1 MERQVPAAPASTEV
15 LRLALEAIA
24 DPLVLVDPQGV
35 ICWTNAAWRAVA
47 ESLAA
52 GGLGCLYTEVCARG
66 CGPAAAALTQA
77 VVGLR
82 SLYAGTASKYQA
94 DYVRPQPGAAGGRWW
109 QLRASRLADGDQ
121 TFILVQHGELT
132 VSMQPAAASAT
143 AVAQSAE
150 ADLSA
155 GRFQQMAV
163 ALANREARLRE
174 AERIAGLGT
183 WEVDVKSDQ
192 FVASP
197 MLYSIYGLPATPAVE
212 AMQPEHLA
220 VAALFQQSIHLD
232 DRAAMKTYFD
242 ELRRGQAPPP
252 VTLRVLRP
260 DGSERIVHIEAR
272 AYPDESGRIARIIG
286 VTQDL
291 TERKLAERALQ
302 ASERLKRAI
311 FDHTPIGIQVF
322 DVDGTTRQ
330 LNEAQRAMFGLPSL
344 DYIVGTFNILTD
356 PLAIAVGSPPR
367 FREALSGK
375 VVTALEQLVEL
386 GTPLNRWNSYKKR
399 MYLDMT
405 FFPLTSDAGEV
416 TAVVELIQDVSERKA
431 AQDALRISEER
442 LRLAYLAE
450 GIGYWDWDLRSQSG
464 MGSAEMATIL
474 GFPSQPVNL
483 GEELFVP
490 LILPEERESMLATL
504 KDRCAPGGGD
514 SFSFNHHVITHS
526 GEIRWVSELGRIIRD
541 ADGHAKRIVGTIR
554 DVTANQVAAQ
564 ERQKFFALIE
574 NSLDSI
580 AMASLSG
587 ELVYLNPA
595 GRRLH
600 GFALDAPLNGQLLWP
615 EPSGEG
621 EVSQSEVE
629 RIVAETDRWEGET
642 TIRHAVT
649 GEAIDVRR
657 SIFVVR
663 EPHSGTHLCLAAITQ
678 DIRLTKRNEEALR
691 DAKERAEAGSRAKSA
706 FVATVS
712 HELRTPM
719 NGVLGMLEVALHR
732 EADAAQRERLQLAK
746 GAAETL
752 LTLLDDLLDFS
763 KMEAGKLELFLSEF
777 PLKTELLRMV
787 ESFTERAEKKQLQL
801 TCEIDLGDVEYVLAD
816 RGRLRQV
823 LNNLIGNAIKFTP
836 CGRVTLRAYVKS
848 PSKGAD
854 RLLYVEVEDTG
865 IGIEADVLP
874 RLFRPFEQ
882 GDSSTTRLFGGSGL
896 GLSIVKQLVSL
907 MGGEVGVSSSYCC
920 GSLFWFRVPLRI
932 TLTPAAISG
941 RELLSQRSSDSLNKR
956 PKRILVAEDNEVSQ
970 EVARE
975 LLRMLGHQVDVV
987 DSGAAAREAARN
999 KSYDVI
1005 FMDLHMPEVDGFAGT
1020 ALIRADERNTG
1031 RRTPIIAV
1039 TAMAMA
1045 EDREACLS
1053 AGMDGH
1059 LSKPLHI
1066 GQLRAVLDGLCSEGG
1081 EPARKAGP
1089 ETVNLGRMLEQLGGD
1104 VGLVRQ
1110 TLTMVAE
1117 RSPPLLSKLK
1127 QTFEAG
1133 NAAAASVAAH
1143 SLRGMLSYVHS
1154 DEVTSALW
1162 GLENGTKTGDLL
1174 GSAGQLS
1181 LVCDLVEGLLRELP
1195 LVMTEL
1201 QSAAPG

>member
-1 MERQVPAAPASTEV
+1 METTVAATLPSTEV
-15 LRLALEAIA
+15 LRAALEVVA
-24 DPLVLVDPQGV
+24 DPLVLVDLQGV
-35 ICWTNAAWRAVA
+35 IFWTNAAWRATA
-47 ESLAA
+47 DSLAC
-52 GGLGCLYTEVCARG
+52 GGLGRPYTEVCASG
-66 CGPAAAALTQA
+66 CGPAAAALTQVA
-77 VVGLR
+77 AGLQE
-82 SLYAGTASKYQA
+82 LYKGAAASYQV
-94 DYVRPQPGAAGGRWW
+94 DYVGGDAGAGWR
-109 QLRASRLADGDQ
+109 LRASRLVAGEQ
-121 TFILVQHGELT
+121 SCVLLQHSQLAAT
-132 VSMQPAAASAT
+132 TPTTAPASEPSPRPGRT
-143 AVAQSAE
+143 
-150 ADLSA
+150 DLSE
-155 GRFQQMAV
+155 GKFQQMET

-183 WEVDVKSDQ
+183 WEADVGGDQ
-192 FVASP
+192 FIASP
-197 MLYSIYGLPATPAVE
+197 MLYFIYGLPPTPAAE
-212 AMQPEHLA
+212 AMLPERLSA
-220 VAALFQQSIHLD
+220 TELFQEAIHPA
-232 DRAAMKTYFD
+232 DRAALGDYFAQ
-242 ELRRGQAPPP
+242 LRQGRAPAPLT
-252 VTLRVLRP
+252 VRIRRP
-260 DGSERIVHIEAR
+260 DGSERIVHIEAL
-272 AYPDESGRIARIIG
+272 AYPDASGCITRIIG
-286 VTQDL
+286 VTQDV
-291 TERKLAERALQ
+291 TARKRAERALQ
-302 ASERLKRAI
+302 ASERLQRAI
-311 FDHTPIGIQVF
+311 FDHTPIGIQVY
-322 DVDGTTRQ
+322 DADGTTREI
-330 LNEAQRAMFGLPSL
+330 NEAQRALFGLPSL
-344 DYIVGTFNILTD
+344 DCVVGSFNILTD
-356 PLAIAVGSPPR
+356 PIAVAHGVPQY
-367 FREALSGK
+367 FKEALSGK
-375 VVTALEQLVEL
+375 VVSVPEQPVEL
-386 GTPLNRWNSYKKR
+386 GDPSNRWITHRKR
-399 MYLDMT
+399 MFLDRV
-405 FFPLTSDAGEV
+405 FFPLTNEAGEIA
-416 TAVVELIQDVSERKA
+416 AVVELIQDVSERKA

-450 GIGYWDWDLRSQSG
+450 GIGYWDWDLVAQSG

-474 GFPSQPVNL
+474 GLPSQPVSL
-483 GEELFVP
+483 GEELFIP
-490 LILPEERESMLATL
+490 LILPEERESMLATV
-504 KDRCAPGGGD
+504 KAHCAPGGGD
-514 SFSFNHHVITHS
+514 SFSYNHHVITQS
-526 GEIRWVSELGRIIRD
+526 GEVRWVSELGLILRGP
-541 ADGHAKRIVGTIR
+541 DGNATRIVGTIR
-554 DVTANQVAAQ
+554 DVTANQLAAQ

-580 AMASLSG
+580 AMATLSG

-600 GFALDAPLNGQLLWP
+600 GFPLDAPLTGQLLWP
-615 EPSGEG
+615 HPSEDGG
-621 EVSQSEVE
+621 LTQSEVE

-649 GEAIDVRR
+649 GEAIDVRK

-678 DIRLTKRNEEALR
+678 DIRLAKRNEEALR

-732 EADAAQRERLQLAK
+732 EADAAQRERLQFAK

-787 ESFTERAEKKQLQL
+787 ESFAERAEKKLLQL
-801 TCEIDLGDVEYVLAD
+801 SCELELGDVEYVLAD

-823 LNNLIGNAIKFTP
+823 LNNLLGNAIKFTP
-836 CGRVTLRAYVKS
+836 CGRVTLRANVKAQN
-848 PSKGAD
+848 KGAE

-874 RLFRPFEQ
+874 RLFRPFVQ

-896 GLSIVKQLVSL
+896 GLSIVKQLVTL
-907 MGGEVGVSSSYCC
+907 MGGEVGVFSSYCN
-920 GSLFWFRVPLRI
+920 GSLFWFRVPLRV

-941 RELLSQRSSDSLNKR
+941 RDLLSPRSADSLPK
-956 PKRILVAEDNEVSQ
+956 PSKRILVAEDNEVNQ

-987 DSGAAAREAARN
+987 GSGAAAREAARRN
-999 KSYDVI
+999 SYDVI

-1066 GQLRAVLDGLCSEGG
+1066 GQLRAVLDGLSSDGAELVRS
-1081 EPARKAGP
+1081 PGP
-1089 ETVNLGRMLEQLGGD
+1089 ETVNLTRMLEQLGGD
-1104 VGLVRQ
+1104 VALVRQ

-1117 RSPPLLSKLK
+1117 RSPQLLSKLR
-1127 QTFEAG
+1127 QAFETG
-1133 NAAAASVAAH
+1133 NAAGASSAAH

-1162 GLENGTKTGDLL
+1162 GLENSTKSGDLL

-1201 QSAAPG
+1201 QSVAPG